1 MIICNYSAPKKSC
14 SQVYLILKKGV
25 LILKNMAE
33 TTEKKK
39 EKDGLSLIIGGI
51 FILTLVFATYNYFNK
66 GREKNIKDDDKKS
79 YIESI
84 FENNSGDLNGEGAK
98 EDKNVNEEDSDSV
111 FGASVNQQTES
122 MWVANNYEKG
132 DIEGDTYKVIEGDT
146 LWEIAEAVYGSG
158 FEWGRILEANQDS
171 VGFLPN
177 GSQALIT
184 AGQVLVLP

>member
-1 MIICNYSAPKKSC
+1 
-14 SQVYLILKKGV
+14 
-25 LILKNMAE
+25 MAE

-66 GREKNIKDDDKKS
+66 GRDKSNEDDNKTS
-79 YIESI
+79 FIESI
-84 FENNSGDLNGEGAK
+84 FKNNSGDLNGEGAK
-98 EDKNVNEEDSDSV
+98 EDKDVNEEDSDNV
-111 FGASVNQQTES
+111 FSASVNQQTES

-132 DIEGDTYKVIEGDT
+132 DIEGDTYKVVEGDT

-158 FEWGRILEANQDS
+158 FEWGRILEANKDS